1 MAQGSIQSPHYLNL
15 KRKTMELIVTLSK
28 VIIAISIV
36 IVWVFRWD
44 NIVKEFNEY
53 GLADLTRNFVG
64 ASKIALST
72 LLITSIW
79 YPGLAAIPAL
89 LMAFLMICAQFAH
102 FKVKNPFVKHLP
114 SLALLVLSLFIA
126 AYHYGFFN

>member
-1 MAQGSIQSPHYLNL
+1 
-15 KRKTMELIVTLSK
+15 MELLVTLAK
-28 VIIAISIV
+28 VIIAISIL
-36 IVWVFRWD
+36 IVWVLRWD
-44 NIVKEFNEY
+44 NIVNEFKEY
-53 GLADLTRNFVG
+53 GLPDLIRNFVG

-102 FKVKNPFVKHLP
+102 FKVNNPFVKHLP
-114 SLALLVLSLFIA
+114 SLTLLALSLFIA
-126 AYHYGFFN
+126 GYHYGFFN

>member
-1 MAQGSIQSPHYLNL
+1 
-15 KRKTMELIVTLSK
+15 MELLVTLSK

-36 IVWVFRWD
+36 IVWVLRWD
-44 NIVKEFNEY
+44 NIVKEFKEY
-53 GLADLTRNFVG
+53 GLSDLTRNFVG

-102 FKVKNPFVKHLP
+102 FKVKNPFSKHLP

-126 AYHYGFFN
+126 GYHYGFFN